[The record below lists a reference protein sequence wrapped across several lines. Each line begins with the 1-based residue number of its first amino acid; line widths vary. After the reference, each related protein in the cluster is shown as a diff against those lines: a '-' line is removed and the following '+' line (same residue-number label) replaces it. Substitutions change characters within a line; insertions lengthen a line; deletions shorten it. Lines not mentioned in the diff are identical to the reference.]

1 MNRWRTI
8 LAATIV
14 AMVAAAAWVWHEGSG
29 EEDATVAHTQPAA
42 PVQQPA
48 LPTLAQ
54 GPVSDPTPAPPSE
67 PQAAP
72 ASAQPEVNQ
81 ATTNV
86 AAEPA
91 NVDTPEP
98 AQAKFAR
105 GGRADPD
112 QN

>member
-14 AMVAAAAWVWHEGSG
+14 AVVAAAAWVWHEGSG
-29 EEDATVAHTQPAA
+29 EEDATVAHTLPAA

-54 GPVSDPTPAPPSE
+54 GPVSDPAPAPASE

-72 ASAQPEVNQ
+72 GSTQPEVNQ
-81 ATTNV
+81 ATANV
-86 AAEPA
+86 PAEPP

>member
-14 AMVAAAAWVWHEGSG
+14 AMVAAAAWVWHERSG
-29 EEDATVAHTQPAA
+29 EGDARVAHTQPAA

-54 GPVSDPTPAPPSE
+54 GPVRNPPPAPPSE

-72 ASAQPEVNQ
+72 ASAHPEVNQ

-112 QN
+112 Q

>member
-14 AMVAAAAWVWHEGSG
+14 AVVAAAAWVWHEGSG
-29 EEDATVAHTQPAA
+29 EGDATVAHTQPAA

-54 GPVSDPTPAPPSE
+54 GPVSDPAPAPASE

-72 ASAQPEVNQ
+72 GSTQPEVNQ
-81 ATTNV
+81 ATANV
-86 AAEPA
+86 PAEPP

>member
-14 AMVAAAAWVWHEGSG
+14 AVAAAWVWHEGSG
-29 EEDATVAHTQPAA
+29 EGGATVAHTQPVA
-42 PVQQPA
+42 PVQPPA

-54 GPVSDPTPAPPSE
+54 GSVSDPTPAPPSE

-72 ASAQPEVNQ
+72 AAVQPEANQ

-86 AAEPA
+86 PVEPSS
-91 NVDTPEP
+91 VDTPEP

>member
-29 EEDATVAHTQPAA
+29 EGDATVAHTQPAA

-54 GPVSDPTPAPPSE
+54 GPVSDPAPAPASE

-72 ASAQPEVNQ
+72 GSAQPEVNQ
-81 ATTNV
+81 ATANV
-86 AAEPA
+86 PAEPP

>member
-1 MNRWRTI
+1 MNQWRAI

-14 AMVAAAAWVWHEGSG
+14 AVVVAAAWLWHEGSEDG
-29 EEDATVAHTQPAA
+29 DATVARTQSAA

-48 LPTLAQ
+48 LPTPAE
-54 GPVSDPTPAPPSE
+54 GSVSDPTPAPPSE
-67 PQAAP
+67 QQAAS

-81 ATTNV
+81 ATANV
-86 AAEPA
+86 PVEPP

>member
-48 LPTLAQ
+48 LPTPAE
-54 GPVSDPTPAPPSE
+54 GSVSDPAPAPPSE
-67 PQAAP
+67 QQAAS

-81 ATTNV
+81 ATANV
-86 AAEPA
+86 PVEPP

>member
-29 EEDATVAHTQPAA
+29 EGDATVAHTQPAA

-54 GPVSDPTPAPPSE
+54 GSVSEPTPAPPSE

-72 ASAQPEVNQ
+72 AAVQPEANQ

-86 AAEPA
+86 PVEPP